1 MERIDKVNEYVDT
14 WLVGSVTYIS
24 NNRFYK
30 FTVKRLGQV
39 VKLGKSEELLSLAEV
54 KVMGYAFGKSY
65 LLVGW
70 EGKESTLK
78 MGLL

>member
-54 KVMGYAFGKSY
+54 KVMGYA
-65 LLVGW
+65 LVGW